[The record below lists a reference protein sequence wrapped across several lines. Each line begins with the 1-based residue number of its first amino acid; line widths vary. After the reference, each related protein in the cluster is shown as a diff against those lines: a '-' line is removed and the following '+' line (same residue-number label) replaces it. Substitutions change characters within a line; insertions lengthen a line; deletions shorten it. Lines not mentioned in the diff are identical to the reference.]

1 MSYWDDL
8 LGQGPEK
15 PKKQN
20 WDQLMGEPVVGTP
33 VQEVPDKTRVT
44 VPGSR
49 AEAVF
54 QSYLDKGLNP
64 FEIQDAI
71 RVDRN
76 NRVNSVVKLGTDMAG
91 NNPIK
96 ILTMTETDNK
106 LFGISKNKLRR
117 QALDSGAAATQDEVD
132 EAVTTLQKNVQS
144 QMGTD
149 WLQREYNT
157 KNASIDV
164 ALDVKDEIGER
175 ILQDAYSYAG
185 KFLDETDRKRATI
198 NQQLQVERKKTAEE
212 GHDELKVRNLYTQLN
227 SLGKTYTDE
236 NGMVIKK
243 EEATP
248 DQQDYINLV
257 NAYYDELDKAVGSGT
272 TDEKKLTKA
281 FLEQYSFVRSL
292 DELYDMDVKPWLEQT
307 IKAQAGPTS
316 YGGSVTH
323 MPEEFKNIVDR
334 RRDATAKLSAL
345 TKLALANESPAN
357 VKKNIN
363 YYLKSAAS
371 SFSTSLIGQA
381 ATNALKDQFG
391 STERDMLDAAQ
402 SIMYSKGLPVT
413 PEIEK
418 TFERSVLEYAN
429 EGAASIMGILP
440 LIAITGGALGAAKAA
455 TGLEAVTTAWKTGN
469 AFTKA
474 AAAITDMGLAELQFQ
489 VLGSPTGTG
498 AGFGAAMGLMPN
510 IALQNPVANTLL
522 QFMLK
527 PTLITSGMLAG
538 RVTEAGVESLL
549 TYKPYSDILS
559 EKFSDGKEIAGM
571 LIGNFMFGFGHKTVP
586 PENYLGIREY
596 SKRLRAKGDVFEA
609 DWVDLQVRGYEKADK
624 AAAKVKTVG
633 MTPKEASTTRELA
646 ADQAFAKEVEIRKEE
661 AGFKERIV
669 APNKVSIVLK
679 RTQVVD
685 SEGRPLEV
693 YHGTDKIF
701 NIFAK
706 EPGMKKSSGSKAN
719 SRADIL
725 TMFTENKEAAPA
737 FGIRIESRY
746 LNFTNP
752 VDVGNVRSLTKAKI
766 QQLMDQGYDGITGWE
781 TINGKKERVYGAFGT
796 RGIVKAESVDP
807 FKSHNAEV
815 LRNWADRLRNTEI
828 NTRGML
834 PASVLPLDMG
844 KAGKKALK
852 IMADILEKTGDVIE
866 ALEKGFAHI
875 QEYGWYKKIS
885 PELRARYDP
894 EIRKKLQ
901 KSLDD
906 TYPEAVA
913 KFDLGRATQM
923 EMQAKEEYLPT
934 FDKEGSEL
942 ATQFGG
948 KFISD
953 VKKPENV
960 VSKKKRQ
967 GLADV
972 IDVPDMVR
980 GAIIMDNFDQ
990 FKAISKE
997 LKNKGYTIH
1006 NKRTPNKYGYRGI
1019 YATKK
1024 EGDLGV
1030 EIQLHTEKTWEN
1042 QEKAHA
1048 IYDKYRN
1055 GVVLDSDITK
1065 KAPPEPYIE
1074 EIPKKGSINLN
1085 TTDLPENDKFSEPHG
1100 DYEEANGAAVHS
1112 KVKNLW
1118 VKTGGEDNS
1127 GRILMV
1133 QFTSRLMGTEAEQ
1146 TNKAAEYY
1154 GAIYKYIPG
1163 YRRAQDFWEIPQWQ
1177 AKLSGSFKNADTY
1190 VIRDVDE
1197 AAEFIRKSGYKE
1209 VAFSVLDVTKE
1220 KVKALAEA
1228 LPDVKFNVGGYID
1241 MPTFFKDNPNV
1252 KIFDSIEAMAKDHG
1266 VPYVPEYDYRN
1277 FKGTK
1282 VIPRLQLSTGC
1293 KYKCAFCTIPKKVEA
1308 VDKNVIDAQVKALSA
1323 LDASLVYLD
1332 DKTFGQADNFG
1343 YLTEVYKKMKEAN
1356 PAFQGFI
1363 VQTTS
1368 ADFANTKKFTPEF
1381 IRDSGIKF
1389 VELGVET
1396 YNDNI
1401 LAELNKKHASK
1412 KYTDAALDNAREN
1425 GVKIIPN
1432 IIVGFPQETAATY
1445 ENTLNFLKDNR
1456 DVISHANIYSL
1467 AVYEGTELANSIEAK
1482 VEGDMN
1488 ENVVEKSF
1496 HNNPKLHE
1504 EYLNK
1509 LLAEAKNIAET
1520 SGPKMQMEQDLAES
1534 NRLFNEAYGTTLE
1547 DIKLEGVQ
1555 PRTAQEKKMR
1565 ALEIPISTQKEL
1577 KKAWTETK
1585 NKFLGELKGKNLET
1599 KEAFNTF
1606 IKTLPSLPGLGIK
1619 LQARMLKKVNS
1630 IDFTKPTSL
1639 PKAIA
1644 YFDRIVNNATWRY
1657 DEAKA
1662 EQALDVL
1669 IKKGNPESLT
1679 KKVPNQPPKNIKSP
1693 TGLPLWDELTSIYND
1708 MLNKDWERGQEA
1720 IQSMMDVYTKE
1731 GRDLG
1736 ADEFYHITRLNFWGL
1751 LNSTSAGNDVREG
1764 VSSQMLQG
1772 AARDLMDI
1780 RKVGSSRAAADK
1792 MIKQAQDMETA
1803 KLQVGSLTG
1812 NGTKSVEL
1820 DNRLV
1825 QNKKD
1830 PFLTKM
1836 KALFDWPMSSSFF
1849 SHLEF
1854 LSQYDKTSKP
1864 YAGILHESLGDPQWF
1879 ANKQTFIDRRE
1890 LFNEI
1895 NAKAAE
1901 IFGTPEGKRLQANA
1915 KDRTKTLYTV
1925 KYKDVAGVEKELPIT
1940 MNQAI
1945 KVYMELQDPTLEAS
1959 HESGYYKR
1967 NGELTELGQGIID
1980 VLTPEAK
1987 AWGDWQ
1993 INEFYPKLYTILNPI
2008 YREFYGRD
2016 MPYNS
2021 LYSPIFIENADKSRI
2036 TDDDLLS
2043 RQSFVSELKNG
2054 SLLSRV
2060 KHDKVL
2066 RLMDADQ
2073 VLLSYVHNMT
2083 YWKNYSEPIR
2093 LLNSFVHNPEIR
2105 SAIKQ
2110 NFINGDDHL
2119 KVLQKDVMDLMNRP
2133 TDAWMTA
2140 GTIKKIRNNILVA
2153 SLALKIP
2160 VGIKQISAAPA
2171 FAEFI
2176 PMSEIPKYTIKS
2188 LVNWFGDKG
2197 NLALA
2202 KKLWNDA
2209 YLQQRYGQGWDNVL
2223 TEIMATDYH
2232 SVGNRSNWRGKTM
2245 FPIVGGD
2252 ALSVFVGGIPVY
2264 RYAYDQA
2271 MKKYGPGGEKMA
2283 EAEALHVFSR
2293 AVDDTQQSG
2302 LHFNLSQ
2309 VQTANDFFKT
2319 MTMYKSAPM
2328 QYHRKVSAALRN
2340 LFSGRGTWQQN
2351 AKTIAIYHVVMPA
2364 LFQWMANGFKWNTK
2378 DEIQAGV
2385 LGNINNLFVAGDII
2399 EGLINV
2405 ARGEPWKKYRIS
2417 PILSTYDDAEAV
2429 VTHLP
2434 KIHPSDKQRTKG
2446 VPPEYIEDVLKA
2458 AEGYEWNMLEL
2469 GKTLK
2474 YASKVLGAGLGLPVP
2489 GVTAIGQGIYD
2500 VATGQTEGKSVGYKV
2515 QRILG
2520 SSDYTLQ
2527 NAVEETDLTPEQIDN
2542 LLKAKPSNKPVEKE
2556 IESKKGDRKV
2566 PNF

>member
-1 MSYWDDL
+1 MFYWDDL

-15 PKKQN
+15 PKKQK
-20 WDQLMGEPVVGTP
+20 WDRLMEEPVVGTP
-33 VQEVPDKTRVT
+33 VQEIPDGTRVV

-54 QSYLDKGLNP
+54 QSYLDKGLSP
-64 FEIQDAI
+64 FEMQDAI

-96 ILTMTETDNK
+96 ILTMTETDSK

-149 WLQREYNT
+149 WLQREYNI

-175 ILQDAYSYAG
+175 ILQDAYSYVG

-198 NQQLQVERKKTAEE
+198 NQQLQAERAKTAEE
-212 GHDELKVRNLYTQLN
+212 GYDELKVRNLYTQLN

-243 EEATP
+243 EGATP

-257 NAYYDELDKAVGSGT
+257 DAYYDELDKAVGSGE

-281 FLEQYSFVRSL
+281 FIEQYSFVRSL

-323 MPEEFKNIVDR
+323 MPEEYKNIVDR
-334 RRDATAKLSAL
+334 RRDATAKLFAL
-345 TKLALANESPAN
+345 TKLALVNESPAN

-371 SFSTSLIGQA
+371 SFSSSLIGQA

-391 STERDMLDAAQ
+391 PTERDMLDAAQ

-418 TFERSVLEYAN
+418 TFERSVLEYAT
-429 EGAASIMGILP
+429 EGAASIMGILS
-440 LIAITGGALGAAKAA
+440 LIASTDGVLGAAKAA
-455 TGLEAVTTAWKTGN
+455 IGLEAVTTAWKTGN
-469 AFTKA
+469 AFAKA

-489 VLGSPTGTG
+489 TLGSPTGTG
-498 AGFGAAMGLMPN
+498 VGFGAAMQLMPN
-510 IALQNPVANTLL
+510 IALQNPVANILL

-549 TYKPYSDILS
+549 TYKPYNDILS

-596 SKRLRAKGDVFEA
+596 SKKLRSRGDVFEA
-609 DWVDLQVRGYEKADK
+609 DWIDLQVKGYERADK
-624 AAAKVKTVG
+624 AAAKAKTAG
-633 MTPKEASTTRELA
+633 MTPKEASATKELA

-661 AGFKERIV
+661 AGFKERVV

-679 RTQVVD
+679 RTKIVD

-693 YHGTDKIF
+693 YHGTNKIF

-719 SRADIL
+719 TRADEL
-725 TMFTENKEAAPA
+725 TFFTKNKEAAPT
-737 FGIRIESRY
+737 FGTRIESRY
-746 LNFTNP
+746 LNITNP
-752 VDVGNVRSLTKAKI
+752 VDVGNVRKLNKAKI
-766 QQLMDQGYDGITGWE
+766 QQLKDTGYDGITGWE
-781 TINGKKERVYGAFGT
+781 MINGVKEPVYATFGT

-815 LRNWADRLRNTEI
+815 LRNWAEKLRNTEI

-834 PASVLPLDMG
+834 PVSVLPLDMG
-844 KAGKKALK
+844 RAGKKALK
-852 IMADILEKTGDVIE
+852 IMAEILEKTGDVVE
-866 ALEKGFAHI
+866 AIEKGFAHI

-894 EIRKKLQ
+894 EIRRKLQ
-901 KSLDD
+901 KALDD

-913 KFDLGRATQM
+913 RFDLGRATQM

-967 GLADV
+967 GLTDV

-1019 YATKK
+1019 YATKR

-1048 IYDKYRN
+1048 VYDKYRN

-1074 EIPKKGSINLN
+1074 EVPKKGSVNLN

-1112 KVKNLW
+1112 KTKNLW

-1127 GRILMV
+1127 GRILMI
-1133 QFTSRLMGTEAEQ
+1133 QFTSKLMGTEAEQ

-1190 VIRDVDE
+1190 VIRDVNE
-1197 AAEFIRKSGYKE
+1197 AVEFIRKSGYKE

-1241 MPTFFKDNPNV
+1241 LPTYFKDNPNV
-1252 KIFDSIEAMAKDHG
+1252 KIFDSIESMVKDHG

-1277 FKGTK
+1277 FKGTQ

-1293 KYKCAFCTIPKKVEA
+1293 KYKCAFCTIPKKVESI
-1308 VDKNVIDAQVKALSA
+1308 DKNVIDAQVKALTA

-1381 IRDSGIKF
+1381 LRDSGIKF

-1425 GVKIIPN
+1425 GVKVIPN

-1467 AVYEGTELANSIEAK
+1467 AIYEGTELANSIEAK

-1509 LLAEAKNIAET
+1509 LLAEAKSIAET
-1520 SGPKMQMEQDLAES
+1520 SGPKMQMAQDLAES
-1534 NRLFNEAYGTTLE
+1534 NRLFEEAYGTTLE

-1585 NKFLGELKGKNLET
+1585 NKFLGELKGKNAEM
-1599 KEAFNTF
+1599 KQAFTDFVNG
-1606 IKTLPSLPGLGIK
+1606 IPGLTNLNIK
-1619 LQARMLKKVNS
+1619 LKPAMLKKVNS
-1630 IDFTKPTSL
+1630 IDFTKPKSIDRT
-1639 PKAIA
+1639 IA
-1644 YFDRIVNNATWRY
+1644 YFDKIVNDATFRLQVI
-1657 DEAKA
+1657 ES
-1662 EQALDVL
+1662 ERALSKLDYYTSEPYL
-1669 IKKGNPESLT
+1669 LKKEGSIL
-1679 KKVPNQPPKNIKSP
+1679 KNKIGA
-1693 TGLPLWDELTSIYND
+1693 TGLALSDELKSIRKE
-1708 MLNKDWERGQEA
+1708 MLEGDWNRGQDA
-1720 IQSMMDVYTKE
+1720 IQSLLKIYTIE
-1731 GRDLG
+1731 NRDLT
-1736 ADEFYHITRLNFWGL
+1736 DKEFDHITRLNFRGL
-1751 LNSTSAGNDVREG
+1751 LNSTSGADIN
-1764 VSSQMLQG
+1764 QLQG
-1772 AARDLMDI
+1772 TVRDLKEI
-1780 RKVGSSRAAADK
+1780 IKSGKTKAAAER
-1792 MIKQAQDMETA
+1792 IISRESQ
-1803 KLQVGSLTG
+1803 L
-1812 NGTKSVEL
+1812 
-1820 DNRLV
+1820 
-1825 QNKKD
+1825 
-1830 PFLTKM
+1830 
-1836 KALFDWPMSSSFF
+1836 AL
-1849 SHLEF
+1849 
-1854 LSQYDKTSKP
+1854 
-1864 YAGILHESLGDPQWF
+1864 
-1879 ANKQTFIDRRE
+1879 N
-1890 LFNEI
+1890 
-1895 NAKAAE
+1895 AE
-1901 IFGTPEGKRLQANA
+1901 IFGVLDGKPGKPVQLDQHIATNERVGLATQAARYLNWMQLDSWFSLLNKFSKFDKTSDPYKSVLNKVLGGAVVEADINDFRA
-1915 KDRTKTLYTV
+1915 KSV
-1925 KYKDVAGVEKELPIT
+1925 KYKELQDKYKEIFGVIKDSQMHDLVRDHTSTLHTLEYDEMGVKKSLNIT
-1940 MNQAI
+1940 MNQAY
-1945 KVYMELQDPTLEAS
+1945 KVYMELQDLSLDRAN
-1959 HESGYYKR
+1959 ESGGWMR
-1967 NGELTELGQGIID
+1967 DGEFTDKGEKLMAL
-1980 VLTPEAK
+1980 LTPEIK
-1987 AWGDWQ
+1987 AWADWQ
-1993 INEFYPKLYTILNPI
+1993 LNEFYPKYYDRINEVYRRI
-2008 YREFYGRD
+2008 YGTD
-2016 MPYNS
+2016 MPMGEK
-2021 LYSPIFIENADKSRI
+2021 YSPIFVTEKLGKKEGVS
-2036 TDDDLLS
+2036 TDEILAEQDVTTTAS
-2043 RQSFVSELKNG
+2043 NG
-2054 SLLSRV
+2054 SLKVRV
-2060 KHDKVL
+2060 NHDKPLALIDGDKVL
-2066 RLMDADQ
+2066 MNYIEKMEYFINWSDA
-2073 VLLSYVHNMT
+2073 L
-2083 YWKNYSEPIR
+2083 K
-2093 LLNSFVHNPEIR
+2093 LLNDTFVRDGNIR
-2105 SAIKQ
+2105 AALRQ
-2110 NFINGDDHL
+2110 NFGPTSLQVVDNFITDFSRAPKDINRI
-2119 KVLQKDVMDLMNRP
+2119 NRAID
-2133 TDAWMTA
+2133 TFRKNFT
-2140 GTIKKIRNNILVA
+2140 VA
-2153 SLALKIP
+2153 SLAIKPTVFFAQLTALPAYLEQVP
-2160 VGIKQISAAPA
+2160 VLQYAKY
-2171 FAEFI
+2171 FAETAVHWTGKN
-2176 PMSEIPKYTIKS
+2176 SNREILEYIKEDPF
-2188 LVNWFGDKG
+2188 WKE
-2197 NLALA
+2197 
-2202 KKLWNDA
+2202 
-2209 YLQQRYGQGWDNVL
+2209 RYQKGWDRDVVDAMQRDFQTIENRKRIGKFKDMSMFL
-2223 TEIMATDYH
+2223 TKY
-2232 SVGNRSNWRGKTM
+2232 
-2245 FPIVGGD
+2245 GD
-2252 ALSVFVGGIPVY
+2252 MGAILMGGIPLY
-2264 RYAYDQA
+2264 RYEYERALKETGNEREARARAMASFTDATRNSQQAGQTYDLSAIQ
-2271 MKKYGPGGEKMA
+2271 
-2283 EAEALHVFSR
+2283 R
-2293 AVDDTQQSG
+2293 ANSFTK
-2302 LHFNLSQ
+2302 L
-2309 VQTANDFFKT
+2309 
-2319 MTMYKSAPM
+2319 MTMYKTSPF
-2328 QYHRKVSAALRN
+2328 QYHRKVVGAMRDLAH
-2340 LFSGRGTWQQN
+2340 GRGSASAN
-2351 AKTIAIYHVVMPA
+2351 LKSIFIYHVLLPQI
-2364 LFQWMANGFKWNTK
+2364 FQMVGNGFKWDKK
-2378 DEIQAGV
+2378 DQIQALI
-2385 LGNINNLFVAGDII
+2385 LGNFNDIFIAGDILKGI
-2399 EGLINV
+2399 MNTVRGLPFAYQITPV
-2405 ARGEPWKKYRIS
+2405 E
-2417 PILSTYDDAEAV
+2417 STVRSAQQAIQHLDQADVIKAVLNEESKVSMDDLFKA
-2429 VTHLP
+2429 
-2434 KIHPSDKQRTKG
+2434 
-2446 VPPEYIEDVLKA
+2446 IEDFA
-2458 AEGYEWNMLEL
+2458 
-2469 GKTLK
+2469 KT
-2474 YASKVLGAGLGLPVP
+2474 AGDISGLPVR
-2489 GVTAIGQGIYD
+2489 GTYAIGKGIYD
-2500 VATGQTEGKSVGYKV
+2500 VATGAEVGKDGLHKAA
-2515 QRILG
+2515 RILG
-2520 SSDYTLQ
+2520 WSESSLQQNSKSIFDDDLDYKKVKEAMEDIKNPTL
-2527 NAVEETDLTPEQIDN
+2527 NKIYDMEDAREKKAEPE
-2542 LLKAKPSNKPVEKE
+2542 KKSTVAP
-2556 IESKKGDRKV
+2556 KKGDRKV